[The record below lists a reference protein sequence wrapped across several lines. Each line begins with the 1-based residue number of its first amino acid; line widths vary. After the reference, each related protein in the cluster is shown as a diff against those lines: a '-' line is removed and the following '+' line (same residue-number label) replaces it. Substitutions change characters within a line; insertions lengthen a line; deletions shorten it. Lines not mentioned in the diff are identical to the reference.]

1 MCSVPADWSL
11 PAEACE
17 WLYLIMQL
25 PSDRI
30 DWTWSAAL
38 SPASDGDCNLIR
50 PIKKSF
56 VQFDTLTEQNWEGKE
71 KQSPPS
77 NRADWNS
84 CVASTLLSNTRDRG
98 RC

>member
-25 PSDRI
+25 PSDR
-30 DWTWSAAL
+30 TA
-38 SPASDGDCNLIR
+38 PARDGDCNLIR

-56 VQFDTLTEQNWEGKE
+56 VKFDTLTEQNWEGKG
-71 KQSPPS
+71 KQSPPLGDL
-77 NRADWNS
+77 NPP
-84 CVASTLLSNTRDRG
+84 LQ
-98 RC
+98 

>member
-25 PSDRI
+25 PSDR
-30 DWTWSAAL
+30 TA
-38 SPASDGDCNLIR
+38 PASDGDCNLIR

-56 VQFDTLTEQNWEGKE
+56 VKLDTLTEQRRTRRENKNNLPV
-71 KQSPPS
+71 SPIYCGS
-77 NRADWNS
+77 EAD
-84 CVASTLLSNTRDRG
+84 VRDVYSPQPPY
-98 RC
+98 